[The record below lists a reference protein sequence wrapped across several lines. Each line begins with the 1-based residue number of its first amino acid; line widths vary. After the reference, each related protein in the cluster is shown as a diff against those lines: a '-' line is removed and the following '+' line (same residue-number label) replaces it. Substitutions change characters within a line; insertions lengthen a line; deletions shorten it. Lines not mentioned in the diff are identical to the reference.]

1 MKRVAYVTV
10 YWGDEFGK
18 PPKTLAEKAR
28 DERLAQEILQT
39 IKNSRNIK
47 ITETSIDHYHLEITG
62 DEGFRFLMEVL
73 QPASH
78 LVTHTSV
85 RVWKTYSRQELEAA
99 SLLEWRITN
108 QAIEDDYY
116 DFDYYDPSNTSRER
130 DTEGVGPSFKEC
142 SACRT
147 SLEQV
152 RDLVVNKRL
161 MRGNDIS
168 LTYSYQVIMAEWV
181 GRLLQE
187 HGLTG
192 FDLRPVHH
200 YKKPYKGEP
209 TLYQLVVTNALPPM
223 ASPPTK
229 FEQFHHCDVCG
240 RTSRFLKHTHWW
252 GKIQYYEETD
262 VYYPRSVLEVVQ
274 DFNHTVELFGERVAS
289 PYIIITQRVYRLL
302 REHKVKN
309 WEAVPVYLVD

>member
-1 MKRVAYVTV
+1 MRAKV
-10 YWGDEFGK
+10 YISLWWGDEYGR
-18 PPKTLAEKAR
+18 PPKSPEELER
-28 DERLAQEILQT
+28 DKRRVKEILGRMGYGREFEPERRLY
-39 IKNSRNIK
+39 KFELDKGSKALNILL
-47 ITETSIDHYHLEITG
+47 EELQSDPHLAGSNT
-62 DEGFRFLMEVL
+62 
-73 QPASH
+73 
-78 LVTHTSV
+78 T
-85 RVWKTYSRQELEAA
+85 VWRSYTRQELKSAE
-99 SLLEWRITN
+99 LLIWGPTN

-116 DFDYYDPSNTSRER
+116 DFDYYDPSKTSRER

-142 SACRT
+142 LACRT

-161 MRGNDIS
+161 MRGKDIS
-168 LTYSYQVIMAEWV
+168 LTYSDQVIMSEWV

-209 TLYQLVVTNALPPM
+209 TLYQLVVTNVLPTM
-223 ASPPTK
+223 ASPPTE
-229 FEQFHHCDVCG
+229 FEHFHHCDVCG

-252 GKIQYYEETD
+252 GKIQYYEDTD
-262 VYYPRSVLEVVQ
+262 VYYPRSVLEAAK
-274 DFNHTVELFGERVAS
+274 DFNHTAEYFGELRVAH
-289 PYIIITQRVYRLL
+289 PMIIITQRVYRLL

-309 WEAVPVYLVD
+309 WAAVPVYLVD